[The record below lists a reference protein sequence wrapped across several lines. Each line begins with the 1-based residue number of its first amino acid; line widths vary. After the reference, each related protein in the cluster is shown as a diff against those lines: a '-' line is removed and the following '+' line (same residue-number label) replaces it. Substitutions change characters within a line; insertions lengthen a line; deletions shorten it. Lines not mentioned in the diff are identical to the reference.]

1 MITINLILSH
11 LCIFVNTNIIVSL
24 SYGPK
29 TILDDIDKED
39 IYDILLSISGSIPEA
54 ILKVLV
60 FLYVDT

>member
-1 MITINLILSH
+1 MITITLILSH

-24 SYGPK
+24 SYNPK
-29 TILDDIDKED
+29 TILDDIDKKD